1 MPITPVSP
9 TLSVSPQVLPQELAA
24 LRKAGF
30 RSIICNLPDGEG
42 GPGQP
47 GFAQIA
53 AAAEAAG
60 MQSAYLPIVPGR
72 AGAAEAA
79 AFRDLMDR
87 LPTPI
92 LAFCRSGNRSAALW
106 SMAQSVRA

>member
-1 MPITPVSP
+1 MLPD
-9 TLSVSPQVLPQELAA
+9 QVAA
-24 LRKAGF
+24 LAKSGF

-47 GFAQIA
+47 SFDQIA
-53 AAAEAAG
+53 AAAKAAE
-60 MQSAYLPIVPGR
+60 MQAAYLPIVPGQ
-72 AGAAEAA
+72 AGPAEAA
-79 AFRDLMDR
+79 ASRDLLNR

-106 SMAQSVRA
+106 TLSQTARA